1 VPASTPLTASCGS
14 IWHRWDP
21 HVHLPG
27 TLRNDNFGD
36 TTVSEALNILASRTP
51 PIEAIGVTDYAT
63 TVSYYRALE
72 AQGKGAG
79 QGIELFPNVEL
90 RLSHATNR
98 DVAINLHLLAPP
110 SQVDELDRFLGGL
123 ESVFADRTYRC
134 DMQGLRDLGRAYG
147 GDPSL
152 PEAAALSQGANQFK
166 LDFEHLRT
174 QFERSAWAKE
184 HLLVAV
190 AAGSGDGTSGLRT
203 PDHAF
208 NALRQ
213 SIERFA
219 HFMFTGNPQQV
230 AFWLGQG
237 ADNEATL
244 LKRYRGK
251 KACLHGSDAHDAEH
265 LGLPAEQRYCWIKG
279 TPSFDTLRLACLSPE
294 TRVYV
299 GSVDPM
305 DGYRHGRISRIDV
318 PDVDWFPADGVAINP
333 GLVAIIGPRGSGKT
347 ALADLIAAGA
357 GSTTPFENP
366 QSFVRRAGRLV
377 EASTSKLGWTHGDA
391 TESRLLWDGSISPTE
406 LGSVRYLSQQFV
418 EQLCAGDGV
427 SDNLLREIERVVFE
441 SYPPADRLGATT
453 FGELLAIRLQGSRGR
468 QVDELSAIAVT
479 SQRITEERL
488 LTRSLQGRREELGRD
503 RLALSTLDGKINEL
517 VRHGTKGN
525 ADRLAVVARVL
536 EARSSAVQVA
546 DRRHTELVA
555 LADRI
560 ESVKTTTFPQTS
572 SALRREYPHAGL
584 TDEEWAAFRPVF
596 AGPVEDIVEAAR
608 AKAKIEVETIRGSS
622 TQVPASNLDS
632 LGEPALGAQTV
643 AALRAEVERL
653 QQLIGLDKKRAAD
666 LDKYNAQAVALRA
679 KVKKAEE
686 ELAHAEGANER
697 SADLVTERL
706 AHYSAYF
713 DALLNE
719 EDELRV
725 LYEPLALVLAEFG
738 GTASKLQLAVRR
750 RVDVAAWAAAG
761 EELLDLRT
769 EGAFRGAGSLL
780 RFAEEKLLPA
790 WEAGDGDA
798 AADAIKSFSTDHSDD
813 LRRQGKAR
821 DGSPDEVRAWETHI
835 NQWLYGADHISLG
848 YTLTY
853 DRLSIERLSP
863 GLRGIVLLLLYL
875 AVDRTES
882 EPLIID
888 QPEENLDPESVYTE
902 LVLLFREA
910 SRRRQI
916 IMVTHNANLVVNT
929 DVDQVLVAHCE
940 GYEEGR
946 LPILTYSSGG
956 LEEAEIRQH
965 VCEVLEGGAEAFRQR
980 ALRLR
985 LTV

>member
-1 VPASTPLTASCGS
+1 MFAVTVQRRRRLVAPTLPRLTASCGS

-36 TTVSEALNILASRTP
+36 TTVSEALDLLASRTP
-51 PIEAIGVTDYAT
+51 AIEAVGVTDYAT
-63 TVSYYRALE
+63 TASYRRAAK
-72 AQGKGAG
+72 AQSGGAG
-79 QGIELFPNVEL
+79 QGIELVPNVEL

-98 DVAINLHLLAPP
+98 DSAINLHLLAPP
-110 SQVDELDRFLGGL
+110 LEVDELDRFLGGL
-123 ESVFADRTYRC
+123 ESVFADRPYRC
-134 DMQGLRDLGRAYG
+134 DTQGLRDLGRAYSG
-147 GDPSL
+147 NPSL
-152 PEAAALSQGANQFK
+152 PEATALSQGANQFK
-166 LDFEHLRT
+166 LDFEQLRT

-190 AAGSGDGTSGLRT
+190 AVGSGDGTSGLRT

-219 HFMFTGNPQQV
+219 HFMFSGNPQQV

-237 ADNEATL
+237 ADSEATL
-244 LKRYRGK
+244 LEKYRGK

-265 LGLPAEQRYCWIKG
+265 LGVPAEQRYCWIKG
-279 TPSFDTLRLACLSPE
+279 TPTFDTLRLACLSPE
-294 TRVYV
+294 TRVHI

-318 PDVDWFPADGVAINP
+318 PDVDWFPADGVEINP

-357 GSTTPFENP
+357 GSTAPFENP

-377 EASTSKLGWTHGDA
+377 EESTSKIKWTHGDA
-391 TESRLLWDGSISPTE
+391 TERRLRWGGDTSRTE
-406 LGSVRYLSQQFV
+406 LGGVRYLSQQFV

-427 SDNLLREIERVVFE
+427 SDNLLREIQRVVFE
-441 SYPPADRLGATT
+441 SYPPPDRLGATT

-468 QVDELSAIAVT
+468 QADELSAIAIT

-488 LTRSLQGRREELGRD
+488 LTRSLPARREELGRD
-503 RLALSTLDGKINEL
+503 RGSLATLDGKINEL
-517 VRHGTKGN
+517 VRHGEKGN

-536 EARSSAVQVA
+536 EARSSALQVV

-560 ESVKTTTFPQTS
+560 ESVKTTTFQQTW

-584 TDEEWAAFRPVF
+584 TDDEWTAFRPVF
-596 AGPVEDIVEAAR
+596 AGAVDDIVEEAR
-608 AKAKIEVETIRGSS
+608 EKAVVEITSIRGS
-622 TQVPASNLDS
+622 TTHVPATLD
-632 LGEPALGAQTV
+632 LLDEAILKAQTV

-653 QQLIGLDKKRAAD
+653 QKLIGLDKKRAAD
-666 LDKYNAQAVALRA
+666 LDKLNAQAVALRA

-686 ELAHAEGANER
+686 ELAHADGATER
-697 SADLVTERL
+697 SAELVAERL

-719 EDELRV
+719 ESELRV
-725 LYEPLALVLAEFG
+725 LYEPLARVLAEFG
-738 GTASKLQLAVRR
+738 GTASKLQLDVRR
-750 RVDVAAWAAAG
+750 RVDVASWAAEG

-769 EGAFRGAGSLL
+769 EGAFRGAGSLM
-780 RFAEEKLLPA
+780 RFAEEKLLSA
-790 WEAGDGDA
+790 WEAGNGDA
-798 AADAIKSFSTDHSDD
+798 AADAIKRFSAEHSDD

-821 DGSPDEVRAWETHI
+821 DGSPDEVRAWETRI
-835 NQWLYGADHISLG
+835 NQWLYGADHITLG
-848 YTLTY
+848 YTLMY

-875 AVDRTES
+875 AVYRT
-882 EPLIID
+882 
-888 QPEENLDPESVYTE
+888 
-902 LVLLFREA
+902 
-910 SRRRQI
+910 
-916 IMVTHNANLVVNT
+916 
-929 DVDQVLVAHCE
+929 
-940 GYEEGR
+940 
-946 LPILTYSSGG
+946 
-956 LEEAEIRQH
+956 
-965 VCEVLEGGAEAFRQR
+965 
-980 ALRLR
+980 
-985 LTV
+985 